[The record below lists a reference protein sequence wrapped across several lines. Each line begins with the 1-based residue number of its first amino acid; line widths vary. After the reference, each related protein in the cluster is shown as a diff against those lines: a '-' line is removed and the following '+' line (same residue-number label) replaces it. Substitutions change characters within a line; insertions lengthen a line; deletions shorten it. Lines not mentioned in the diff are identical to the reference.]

1 MIKKY
6 LSKAFVLFKN
16 PKKAKYIPSFLK
28 HEYIFWRG
36 KRKKKLDGYS
46 AIFNVT
52 SETEY
57 GRLNNFKDEKYVIR
71 EILKEIKD
79 GGVFYDIGANIG
91 THSAFIGNIPET
103 KVYGFEPF
111 PANFKSLEKNFEYNN
126 INGNVFQ
133 VALMNKTSQ
142 MSLTTESGESG
153 EGTNH
158 ISEKGDIEVETFR
171 GDDFIEKEDL
181 EKPDIMKIDVEGA
194 EFEVLKGFEK
204 TLQDSDNLKLF
215 IELHPDRIP
224 DFGESKE
231 NLLSFLK
238 SSGFSIKEISARGGE
253 NHIKAA
259 KIKQILQK

>member
-57 GRLNNFKDEKYVIR
+57 CRLNNFKDEKYVIR

-158 ISEKGDIEVETFR
+158 ISEKGDINVEAFR
-171 GDDFIEKEDL
+171 GDNFIEKEDL

-194 EFEVLKGFEK
+194 EFEVLKGFEN
-204 TLQDSDNLKLF
+204 TLKDSDNLKLF

-224 DFGESKE
+224 DFGGTEEKLINYLENIKFEIKDANNRNKE
-231 NLLSFLK
+231 THLIAEK
-238 SSGFSIKEISARGGE
+238 S
-253 NHIKAA
+253 
-259 KIKQILQK
+259 